1 MILRKVPDA
10 YQLKDQEG
18 AIADISDMRMLLDY
32 MAMMTDVELPT
43 TDTSMQDTYHGEP
56 EDTTEE

>member
-1 MILRKVPDA
+1 MILKKVPDA

-18 AIADISDMRMLLDY
+18 AIADISDTRMLVEY

-43 TDTSMQDTYHGEP
+43 TDTSMQGTYHGAP
-56 EDTTEE
+56 EDITEE